1 MHMDRLAQLFD
12 PPALGVAVLGAALS
26 GIAVVGVGVASI
38 VDARAGFSLGIGA
51 VLIGYGLVVL
61 LGAWLGYQR
70 SPWARGLIVAPALLH
85 IATAVSFLQS
95 DDTPQVIG
103 SAVGLLLLLATVV
116 AAVLPSTSR
125 ALGGHA
131 APDKPA

>member
-1 MHMDRLAQLFD
+1 MHMEHRLFD

-26 GIAVVGVGVASI
+26 GIGIVGLGVASV
-38 VDARAGFSLGIGA
+38 VDARAGFSVGIGA
-51 VLIGYGLVVL
+51 VLIGYGLLVL
-61 LGAWLGYQR
+61 LGAWLGYRR

-85 IATAVSFLQS
+85 IATAVSLLQS

-103 SAVGLLLLLATVV
+103 AAVALVVLLATAVS
-116 AAVLPSTSR
+116 AVLPSTSR

-131 APDKPA
+131 APEPR

>member
-1 MHMDRLAQLFD
+1 MDRLTRLFD

-26 GIAVVGVGVASI
+26 GFGIVGVGIGSIIGAHAS
-38 VDARAGFSLGIGA
+38 FSVGIGA
-51 VLIGYGLVVL
+51 ILIGYGALVL
-61 LGAWLGYQR
+61 LGAWLGVRR

-85 IATAVSFLQS
+85 IATAVSLLQS

-103 SAVGLLLLLATVV
+103 ATAALVVLVATVV
-116 AAVLPSTSR
+116 AAVLPSTAA

-131 APDKPA
+131 APDEAG